1 MAGSYW
7 DKFTTRRISR
17 RRMLQTTGVA
27 GAAAGA
33 VWLVGCGGSDNKSS
47 NTPGASGGKTPAAG
61 TTQEAGVANPG
72 GTPKAGG
79 TYAVASTA
87 DFDTFDPYIGIA
99 ASVGYFPR
107 LYNCLVNFS
116 AQDPDFRFDDLST
129 SYEQPDPTTYNFKIR
144 PGVKVSP
151 NQLGVPEEDLD
162 ASDVVESYQRITTL
176 PQSNAFAFIGKEMK
190 SQTASPDNMTY
201 TMVTNRPYAYFR
213 SRIGGSINTIVPK
226 EALTDANI
234 GKLKQQAAGAGA
246 FMLES
251 YTEGQGAKL
260 VRNPNYY
267 RKDDK
272 NGNAQ
277 VPYIDALQVQII
289 PDQSALRVAFQS
301 GQLDSYGAPTI
312 DEANQLQQGNSYTM
326 TKDSTNTFIAF
337 TMNPTKDPWK
347 DDRIRQAAM
356 YAIDRSEYI
365 QRIYKGEAKA
375 DGLVH
380 WSMGDLALS
389 DDDLQKYQ
397 PFDPQKSKQL
407 IKAAT
412 GQDTVKVKVMWPAD
426 SDIEQ
431 HKQHLPIW
439 LEQMKNAGF
448 EVEPDPQAFSTWL
461 DNYTNLK
468 YDASLALNQ
477 VYETAEFDLDFQHS
491 EGPARNNIYAIGVGK
506 VHPEIDAAIDASKA
520 ITDHEQFVKAVHDL
534 QVQIYEAGPSFLP
547 IVTPYVFTLYNTR
560 VKNIPTGLGSSGLWV
575 NTWYLES

>member
-7 DKFTTRRISR
+7 DKFTTQRVSR

-27 GAAAGA
+27 GTAAGA
-33 VWLVGCGGSDNKSS
+33 VWLVGCGGSSTKS
-47 NTPGASGGKTPAAG
+47 KTPATAATSG
-61 TTQEAGVANPG
+61 PEPTKATGVANPG
-72 GTPKAGG
+72 TAPKSGG
-79 TYAVASTA
+79 TYSIGSTA

-107 LYNCLVNFS
+107 LYNVLVNFS
-116 AQDPDFRFDDLST
+116 ASDPNFRFDDLST
-129 SYEQPDPTTYNFKIR
+129 SFEQPDPQTYNFKIR

-151 NQLGVPEEDLD
+151 NALGVPEADID
-162 ASDVVESYQRITTL
+162 ATDVVESYKRIISL
-176 PQSNAFAFIGKEMK
+176 PQSNAFAFIGKEMS
-190 SQTASPDNMTY
+190 SQEASADGMTY
-201 TMVTNRPYAYFR
+201 TMKTGRPYSYFR
-213 SRIGGSINTIVPK
+213 NRIGSSINTIVPK

-246 FMLES
+246 FMLKS
-251 YTEGQGAKL
+251 YTEGQGATL

-277 VPYIDALQVQII
+277 VPYIETLQVQII
-289 PDQSALRVAFQS
+289 PDRSALRVAFQS
-301 GQLDSYGAPTI
+301 GQLDSYGAPNLN
-312 DEANQLQQGNSYTM
+312 EATQLQQGQNYT
-326 TKDSTNTFIAF
+326 TVKDSTNTFIAF
-337 TMNPTKDPWK
+337 TMNPTKAPWA
-347 DDRIRQAAM
+347 DDRIRQAAV
-356 YAIDRSEYI
+356 YAIDRKEYI
-365 QRIYKGEAKA
+365 DRIYSGEAKP

-389 DDDLQKYQ
+389 DAELQQYQ
-397 PFDPQKSKQL
+397 PYDPAKSRAL

-426 SDIEQ
+426 SDIEE

-439 LEQMKNAGF
+439 QEQMKAAGF
-448 EVEPDPQAFSTWL
+448 EIDPDPQPFATWL

-468 YDASLALNQ
+468 YDASLSLNQ
-477 VYETAEFDLDFQHS
+477 IYETAEFDLDFQHS

-506 VHPEIDAAIDASKA
+506 LYPEIDAEIDRTK
-520 ITDHEQFVKAVHDL
+520 TLTNREEFVKAVKDL
-534 QVQIYEAGPSFLP
+534 QKKIYDKGPTFIP
-547 IVTPYVFTLYNTR
+547 IVTPYSFTLYNAR
-560 VKNIPTGLGSSGLWV
+560 VKNIPQGIGSSGLWV

>member
-7 DKFTTRRISR
+7 DKFTTQRISR

-47 NTPGASGGKTPAAG
+47 NTPGASGGKTAAPEA
-61 TTQEAGVANPG
+61 TTASGVANPG
-72 GTPKAGG
+72 TNPKAGG
-79 TYAVASTA
+79 TYTVASTA

-107 LYNCLVNFS
+107 LYNVLVNFS
-116 AQDPDFRFDDLST
+116 AQDGNFRFDDLST
-129 SYEQPDPTTYNFKIR
+129 GYEQPDETTYNFKIR
-144 PGVKVSP
+144 PDVKVSP
-151 NQLGVPEEDLD
+151 NQLGVPEDPLD
-162 ASDVVESYQRITTL
+162 ASDIVESYTRITTL

-190 SQTASPDNMTY
+190 SQQASADNMTY

-213 SRIGGSINTIVPK
+213 NRIGSSINTIVPK

-246 FMLES
+246 FMLQS
-251 YTEGQGAKL
+251 YTEGQGATLAK
-260 VRNPNYY
+260 NPNYY

-272 NGNAQ
+272 NNNAQ
-277 VPYIDALQVQII
+277 LPYIDTLQVQII
-289 PDQSALRVAFQS
+289 TDQSALRVAFQS
-301 GQLDSYGAPTI
+301 GQLDSYGAPSI
-312 DEANQLQQGNSYTM
+312 DEANQLQQGNNYTVI
-326 TKDSTNTFIAF
+326 KDPTNTFIAF
-337 TMNPTKDPWK
+337 TMNPTKAPWT
-347 DDRIRQAAM
+347 DDRVRQAAM
-356 YAIDRSEYI
+356 YAIDRKEYI
-365 QRIYKGEAKA
+365 DRIYQGEAKA

-380 WSMGDLALS
+380 WSMGDLALTP
-389 DDDLQKYQ
+389 DELQQYQ
-397 PFDPQKSKQL
+397 PYDPQKSKEL

-412 GQDTVKVKVMWPAD
+412 GQDTVKIKVMWPAD

-439 LEQMKNAGF
+439 QEQMKAAGF
-448 EVEPDPQAFSTWL
+448 EIDPDPQPFSTWL

-477 VYETAEFDLDFQHS
+477 VYETAEFGLDFQHS

-506 VHPEIDAAIDASKA
+506 VHPEIDAEIDRTK
-520 ITDHEQFVKAVHDL
+520 TLTNHEEFVKAVHDL
-534 QVQIYEAGPSFLP
+534 QIQIYKAGPTFLP
-547 IVTPYVFTLYNTR
+547 LVTPYNFTLYNPR
-560 VKNIPTGLGSSGLWV
+560 VKSIPQGIGSSGLWV